1 MKISGR
7 TFVISGGA
15 SGLGRATAIDLS
27 RHGGNMSI
35 LDLNEDAGAELA
47 TQLGGESRA
56 RFFAVDVTDT
66 ESIAAAVA
74 GTAEWV
80 SQTGKPLGGI
90 IPAAGVGNPGLILDS
105 KQRPIPLQSLDLVL
119 DINLRGTL
127 DVIRQFLPHLA
138 RSPPHPPSS
147 SSPSPSPPTSQE
159 EHGAE
164 NANRDNEHGVIVMV
178 SSAAAFDGQ
187 MGQTA
192 YAASKGAVA
201 SMTLPLTRDL
211 SRFGIRVV
219 TVAPGTFETPMTG
232 LLSGKVRAGL
242 ERAMEF
248 PRRGG
253 TGAEFAALV
262 RHAVENV
269 MLNGCVIR
277 LDGGSRMPSR
287 L

>member
-15 SGLGRATAIDLS
+15 SGLGRATAIELS
-27 RHGGNMSI
+27 QNGGNISI
-35 LDLNEDAGAELA
+35 LDLNEDAGAELVK
-47 TQLGGESRA
+47 QLGGESRA

-90 IPAAGVGNPGLILDS
+90 IPAAGVGNPGLPSVGARKNLEVWAEIGRIMDS
-105 KQRPIPLQSLDLVL
+105 KYRPLPLQSLDLVL
-119 DINLRGTL
+119 NINLRGTL
-127 DVIRQFLPHLA
+127 DVIRQFLPALA
-138 RSPPHPPSS
+138 RSP
-147 SSPSPSPPTSQE
+147 TAGGDGGDGDGE
-159 EHGAE
+159 
-164 NANRDNEHGVIVMV
+164 RGVVVMV

-187 MGQTA
+187 MGQAA

-201 SMTLPLTRDL
+201 AMTLPLTRDL
-211 SRFGIRVV
+211 SRFGVRVV

-232 LLSGKVRAGL
+232 LLGDKVRAGL

-248 PRRGG
+248 PKRGG
-253 TGAEFAALV
+253 AGHEFAALV
-262 RHAVENV
+262 RHVVENV

-277 LDGGSRMPSR
+277 LDGGARMPSR